1 VRPVHELRRRGA
13 IKRVLASLPV
23 SDLIYAGNAEVDG
36 KDRRGWILGHF
47 MPPGDVRHSADVE
60 IKWAI
65 HQRGERREE
74 WVADERRTTA
84 IILISGR
91 FRAELPGR
99 SVTLAEQGD
108 YIVFH
113 GISHSWEAETDCVVV
128 GVRWPSVPGYEP
140 RSGRIP

>member
-1 VRPVHELRRRGA
+1 
-13 IKRVLASLPV
+13 VLASLPV
-23 SDLIYAGNAEVDG
+23 TDLVYTGNAEVDG

-65 HQRGERREE
+65 HQCGERREE
-74 WVADERRTTA
+74 WVAEERRTTA

-99 SVTLAEQGD
+99 SVILAEQGD

-113 GISHSWEAETDCVVV
+113 GVSHSWEAETDCVVV
-128 GVRWPSVPGYEP
+128 GIRWPSVPGYESP
-140 RSGRIP
+140 SGRMP

>member
-1 VRPVHELRRRGA
+1 MGL
-13 IKRVLASLPV
+13 LASLPV
-23 SDLIYAGNAEVDG
+23 TDLAYTGNARVDG
-36 KDRRGWILGHF
+36 KGRRGWILGHF

-60 IKWAI
+60 IKWAV
-65 HQRGERREE
+65 HQRGDRREE
-74 WVADERRTTA
+74 WVAEERRSTA

-99 SVTLAEQGD
+99 SVVLSEQGD

-128 GVRWPSVPGYEP
+128 GIRWPSVPGYQP
-140 RSGRIP
+140 PSGRVP